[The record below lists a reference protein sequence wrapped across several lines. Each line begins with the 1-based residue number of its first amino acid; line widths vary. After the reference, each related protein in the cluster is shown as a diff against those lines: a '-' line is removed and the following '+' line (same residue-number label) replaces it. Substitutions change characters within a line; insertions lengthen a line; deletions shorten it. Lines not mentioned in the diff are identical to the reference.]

1 MGVRRRVLENEIMEV
16 ERERVEKAELI
27 GQEEEI

>member
-1 MGVRRRVLENEIMEV
+1 MRRRVLENEIMEV

>member
-1 MGVRRRVLENEIMEV
+1 MRRRVLENEIMEV

-27 GQEEEI
+27 GQEEVI